1 MKIYEVKYT
10 PISVD
15 GWPGP
20 LKVEKRFSSMKKAK
34 KYVEEREAL
43 WQEHFDKGQTIS
55 PCWYDRKKEMTIVPV
70 EVE

>member
-10 PISVD
+10 PMSVD

-20 LKVEKRFSSMKKAK
+20 LTVEKRFSSMKKAK

-43 WQEHFDKGQTIS
+43 WQEHYDKCQLI
-55 PCWYDRKKEMTIVPV
+55 Y
-70 EVE
+70 